1 MKHIVFAAL
10 LAMLPMPTL
19 PSTALAHGAA
29 PAAQHGGIVAESS
42 DEHWVELVL
51 KGNQMI
57 VYVNDQANKPVPSAG
72 VGAKATVLVGGK
84 AQQVVLVPAD
94 ANALTTRLDPAAT
107 GKVTAVVTLTIGGKS
122 AQVRFA
128 TTQP

>member
-1 MKHIVFAAL
+1 MKYFVFAAL
-10 LAMLPMPTL
+10 LASLPM
-19 PSTALAHGAA
+19 TALAHGSV
-29 PAAQHGGIVAESS
+29 PAAQHGGSVAETS

-57 VYVNDQANKPVPSAG
+57 VYVNDPANKQVPSASI
-72 VGAKATVLVGGK
+72 GAKATVLVGGK

-94 ANALTTRLDPAAT
+94 ANALTARVDPAAA
-107 GKVTAVVTLTIGGKS
+107 GKVTSVITLTIGGKS
-122 AQVRFA
+122 GQVRFV